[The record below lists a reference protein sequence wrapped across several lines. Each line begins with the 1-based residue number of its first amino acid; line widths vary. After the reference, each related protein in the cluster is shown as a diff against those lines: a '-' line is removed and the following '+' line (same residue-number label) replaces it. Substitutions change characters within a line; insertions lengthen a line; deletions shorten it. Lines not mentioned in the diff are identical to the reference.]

1 MRCFNYFLKRK
12 FTHYLRLEEFILL
25 IAILLRLW
33 GLEWKVPHFD
43 EGINGWF
50 ADQIRIKGFYAYDPT
65 NYHGPLYFY
74 VIFIFQTLF
83 GPHLWALRLPAVIS
97 SLGSVWLALR
107 FDRFIGKQA
116 ALLAALAL
124 AVSPAAVFYG
134 RYSIH
139 ESSLVFS
146 LMLLTFG
153 LFGLWQVG
161 DRRSLWIAVTG
172 ATLLLLLKETAV
184 IHLGCFILAAVVLL
198 FLEREACFMPSQQ
211 WSRRDLIK
219 AILIS
224 FGSLFFF
231 YSGTLLNGEGLLHVF
246 QTIPAWVHTGMGAG
260 GHEKIEYQIGWF
272 NFYWIVLMIRYEWP
286 SLIGFFYAG
295 WILTQKKTLIL
306 LRYLAIYTLGALA
319 AYSLIPYKTP
329 WCIVSIIWPFAL
341 LFGNLSSNS
350 TAVAMRC
357 VAPVLVS
364 SSMKDTL
371 RDCAPS
377 TPCASSTAANFKR
390 GFLWV
395 MPLLLSLGLIHSF
408 VSCMRLNF
416 WHYVDFSEPYVY
428 VQTSPEIKRV
438 TEPLLKMVQQDPR
451 NLQLRGQ
458 VFLESYYPLPWIFG
472 DFTAIGYYSQS
483 SPPRKWNGDFI
494 LVEAAQAPQVEQQLQ
509 EPYYQIPFQLRD
521 AMEPCVGFFKKKSFQ
536 SYFEKQGLSGYGST
550 Q

>member
-12 FTHYLRLEEFILL
+12 FTRYLRVEGLILL
-25 IAILLRLW
+25 AAALLRLW

-74 VIFIFQTLF
+74 VLFIFQTLF
-83 GPHLWALRLPAVIS
+83 GRHLWALRLPAAIS

-146 LMLLTFG
+146 LMLLMFG

-198 FLEREACFMPSQQ
+198 FLERGACFMPSQQ

-306 LRYLAIYTLGALA
+306 LRYLAISALGALA

-329 WCIVSIIWPFAL
+329 WCIVSIIWPFSL
-341 LFGNLSSNS
+341 LFGVAAQEALCCAKIKKLTAGLVVFVLLSSL
-350 TAVAMRC
+350 A
-357 VAPVLVS
+357 L
-364 SSMKDTL
+364 
-371 RDCAPS
+371 
-377 TPCASSTAANFKR
+377 
-390 GFLWV
+390 
-395 MPLLLSLGLIHSF
+395 
-408 VSCMRLNF
+408 CMRLNF

-438 TEPLLKMVQQDPR
+438 TEPLLKMAQEDPR

-458 VFLESYYPLPWIFG
+458 VFLESYYPLPWILG

-483 SPPRKWNGDFI
+483 NPPRKWNGDFI

-521 AMEPCVGFFKKKSFQ
+521 AMEPCVGFFKKKKFTGMEAMEGMKKSSILKF
-536 SYFEKQGLSGYGST
+536 
-550 Q
+550 